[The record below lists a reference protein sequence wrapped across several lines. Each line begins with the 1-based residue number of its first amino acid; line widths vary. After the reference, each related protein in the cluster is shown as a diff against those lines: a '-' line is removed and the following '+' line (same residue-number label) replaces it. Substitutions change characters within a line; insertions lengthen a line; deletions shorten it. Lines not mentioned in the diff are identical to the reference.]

1 MVPGLKSLPYEERLD
16 HLGILEEHR
25 KNEGIVQIYYRY
37 SSSFTIKG
45 WSSTPVLRG
54 FMEPTQ
60 GPYVLQLCNGSLV
73 LLGVWPLLTVPY
85 FAYCL
90 HVILNL

>member
-1 MVPGLKSLPYEERLD
+1 
-16 HLGILEEHR
+16 
-25 KNEGIVQIYYRY
+25 
-37 SSSFTIKG
+37 
-45 WSSTPVLRG
+45 
-54 FMEPTQ
+54 MEPTQ